1 MSRQNTKAAIVL
13 SVGLSTIIAVI
24 LDKFTKERVMGAVAD
39 ALASVGAKIAK
50 IKDEQNRRVAELE
63 AQLVAKDALD
73 DEDRAAIAS
82 LHGGLDDLDALVPD
96 GGASLAP
103 TVTPAPEVVEQVDTS
118 GDITTPVTGDTAGYI
133 REGEPIPDPT
143 GDVEEDTSVSD
154 GHEHTPEGD
163 AVADDGSDEAPASDE
178 PAVSEPVAD
187 EPAADPAP
195 ADEPAVDT
203 TTPVDPAPVADPAP
217 ADEAPVADVPDSDP
231 VVSDPAPADV
241 PVSDAPAP
249 EAPAVDVP
257 DAAPA
262 DEAPSSD
269 PATDVSDPNADGTGT
284 SQ

>member
-24 LDKFTKERVMGAVAD
+24 LDKITRSEIMGAVAD
-39 ALASVGAKIAK
+39 ALANVGAKIAK

-82 LHGGLDDLDALVPD
+82 LHEGLDDLDALVPD

-163 AVADDGSDEAPASDE
+163 AVAADDSADDGSDEAPASDE

-203 TTPVDPAPVADPAP
+203 TTPVDSAP
-217 ADEAPVADVPDSDP
+217 ADEAPVSDVPASDP
-231 VVSDPAPADV
+231 VVSEPAPA
-241 PVSDAPAP
+241 DAPAP

-262 DEAPSSD
+262 DEAPASD
-269 PATDVSDPNADGTGT
+269 PSSDVSDPNADGTGT

>member
-73 DEDRAAIAS
+73 DADRAAIAD
-82 LHGGLDDLDALVPD
+82 LHKGLDDLDALVPD
-96 GGASLAP
+96 GGAVLPP
-103 TVTPAPEVVEQVDTS
+103 TVTPAPEVVEQVDTT
-118 GDITTPVTGDTAGYI
+118 GDVVTPVTGDTAGYI
-133 REGEPIPDPT
+133 AEGEPIPDPT

-203 TTPVDPAPVADPAP
+203 TTPVDPAP
-217 ADEAPVADVPDSDP
+217 ADEAPVSDVPASDP
-231 VVSDPAPADV
+231 VVSEPAPA
-241 PVSDAPAP
+241 DAPAP

-262 DEAPSSD
+262 DEAPASD
-269 PATDVSDPNADGTGT
+269 PASDVSDPNADGTGT